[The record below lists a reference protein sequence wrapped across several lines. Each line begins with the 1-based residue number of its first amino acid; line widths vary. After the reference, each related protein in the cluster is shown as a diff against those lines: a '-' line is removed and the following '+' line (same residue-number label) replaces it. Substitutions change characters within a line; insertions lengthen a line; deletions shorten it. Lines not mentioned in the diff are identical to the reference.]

1 MVEQKAKEKVLR
13 INQKRLVVLETS
25 LEKEAIHPLKKQ
37 AREVNPMLSVYS
49 VLMTTQRQNVPT
61 GWMRN
66 MTRENFGRWLCPENQ
81 IGDLTRSKLAL
92 ECPYGRF

>member
-61 GWMRN
+61 GCWKIGRGKVKPL
-66 MTRENFGRWLCPENQ
+66 NFN
-81 IGDLTRSKLAL
+81 TNVK
-92 ECPYGRF
+92 Y